1 MVCEGMWGN
10 SCGGREMYIGE
21 WREEA
26 VKVGEWVGRRD
37 GRKGTREGRRKKGKE
52 TVEKGRVN
60 INSITSTSEYPHS
73 PTAPGSVILA
83 AVDLVAIRCCAE
95 SFAVSHTFTLI
106 PIKIGTSGTPLGT
119 NATACVGILDER

>member
-1 MVCEGMWGN
+1 MERRSGK
-10 SCGGREMYIGE
+10 GGGVGGE
-21 WREEA
+21 ERWTKRNKRGKKE
-26 VKVGEWVGRRD
+26 
-37 GRKGTREGRRKKGKE
+37 KGKE

-83 AVDLVAIRCCAE
+83 AVDLVAVRCCAE
-95 SFAVSHTFTLI
+95 SFAVSHTFTLY

-119 NATACVGILDER
+119 NAMACPGI

>member
-1 MVCEGMWGN
+1 
-10 SCGGREMYIGE
+10 MYIGE

-26 VKVGEWVGRRD
+26 VKVGEWVRRRD
-37 GRKGTREGRRKKGKE
+37 GRKGTREGRRKKGKK
-52 TVEKGRVN
+52 TVEKERVN

-83 AVDLVAIRCCAE
+83 AVDLVAVRCCAE
-95 SFAVSHTFTLI
+95 SFAVSHTFTLY

-119 NATACVGILDER
+119 NAMACPGI